1 MNIHIAGFGAG
12 LPEQKVTNHELPKSI
27 DTTDEWIV
35 SHTGISSRYVASK
48 NESSGTLATK
58 AAQEALKMSGVKP
71 EEIGMVIV
79 ATSTPDYNVFPSCA
93 CLVQHH
99 IGAVNAGAFDLLAA
113 CSGFVY
119 AMQVARSMMLLDPRP
134 VVVVGTDV
142 MTRTVDWTDRNTCV
156 LFGDGAGAVVLKAE
170 KRSGGLLQSVLRSDG
185 GGERVLYCDGG
196 YRHPKPEN
204 MTPGFL
210 HMDGK
215 KVFNFAV
222 KACEE
227 VIRDLAQ
234 KQGLS
239 LDQITWVVPHQAN
252 FRILDAAA
260 RRLGIDMSR
269 FYMNISE
276 LANTSS
282 ATVPLALAQMSREG
296 RFKSGD
302 YVALVGF
309 GAGLTWGGV
318 LIQM

>member
-48 NESSGTLATK
+48 NESSATLATK
-58 AAQEALKMSGVKP
+58 AAQEALAMSGVKP
-71 EEIGMVIV
+71 EEVGMVIV

-119 AMQVARSMMLLDPRP
+119 ALQVARSMMLLDPRP
-134 VVVVGTDV
+134 MVVVGTDV

-156 LFGDGAGAVVLKAE
+156 LFGDGSGAVVLKAE
-170 KRSGGLLQSVLRSDG
+170 DRPGGLLQSVLRSDG

-239 LDQITWVVPHQAN
+239 LDQIAWVVPHQAN

-302 YVALVGF
+302 YIALVGF

-318 LIQM
+318 LVQI

>member
-1 MNIHIAGFGAG
+1 MNIHIVGFGAG
-12 LPEQKVTNHELPKSI
+12 LPEHKVTNHELPKTI

-35 SHTGISSRYVASK
+35 SHTGIRSRYMASK
-48 NESSGTLATK
+48 NESSATLGAK
-58 AAQEALKMSGVKP
+58 AAEEALMMSGVKP
-71 EEIGMVIV
+71 EEVGMVIV

-93 CLVQHH
+93 CLVQHK
-99 IGAVNAGAFDLLAA
+99 IGAVNAGAFDVLAA
-113 CSGFVY
+113 CSGFCY
-119 AMQVARSMMLLDPRP
+119 ALQVARSMMATDPRP
-134 VVVVGTDV
+134 MVVIGTDV

-170 KRSGGLLQSVLRSDG
+170 ERPGGLLQSVLGSDG
-185 GGERVLYCDGG
+185 GGEKVLYCDGG
-196 YRHPKPEN
+196 YRHPKPAH
-204 MTPGFL
+204 MTPGYL

-234 KQGLS
+234 KQGLA

-260 RRLGIDMSR
+260 RRLGIDVNR
-269 FYMNISE
+269 FYINISE
-276 LANTSS
+276 LANTSA
-282 ATVPLALAQMSREG
+282 ATIPLALAQMSREG
-296 RFKSGD
+296 RIKSGE
-302 YVALVGF
+302 YLALVGF
-309 GAGLTWGGV
+309 GAGLTWGGM

>member
-1 MNIHIAGFGAG
+1 

-48 NESSGTLATK
+48 NESSGSLATK

-71 EEIGMVIV
+71 EEVGMVIV

-156 LFGDGAGAVVLKAE
+156 LFGDGAGAVVLKAD
-170 KRSGGLLQSVLRSDG
+170 KRPGGILQSVLRSDG

-302 YVALVGF
+302 YIALVGF

-318 LIQM
+318 LVQM

>member
-12 LPEQKVTNHELPKSI
+12 LPEQKLTNQELPKTI

-35 SHTGISSRYVASK
+35 SHTGISSRYVANK
-48 NESSGTLATK
+48 HESSASLAIK

-71 EEIGMVIV
+71 EDVGMVIV

-99 IGAVNAGAFDLLAA
+99 IGAVNAGAFDALAA

-119 AMQVARSMMLLDPRP
+119 ALQVARSMMILDPRP
-134 VVVVGTDV
+134 MVVVGTDV

-170 KRSGGLLQSVLRSDG
+170 DRPGGLLQAVLRSDG

-196 YRHPKPEN
+196 YRHPKPEM
-204 MTPGFL
+204 MTPGYL

-234 KQGLS
+234 KEGIS

-260 RRLGIDMSR
+260 RRLGIEMSR
-269 FYMNISE
+269 FYMNIAE

-282 ATVPLALAQMSREG
+282 ATVPLALAQMNREG
-296 RFKSGD
+296 RIKAGD
-302 YVALVGF
+302 YLALVGF

-318 LIQM
+318 LVRM

>member
-48 NESSGTLATK
+48 NESSASLATK

-71 EEIGMVIV
+71 EEVGMVIV

-134 VVVVGTDV
+134 MVVVGTDV

-170 KRSGGLLQSVLRSDG
+170 DRSGGLLQSVLRSDG

-204 MTPGFL
+204 MVPGYL

-234 KQGLS
+234 KQGIS
-239 LDQITWVVPHQAN
+239 LDQIAWVVPHQAN

-302 YVALVGF
+302 YIALVGF

-318 LIQM
+318 LVQI

>member
-48 NESSGTLATK
+48 NESSGSLATK

-71 EEIGMVIV
+71 EEVGMVIV

-156 LFGDGAGAVVLKAE
+156 LFGDGAGAVVLKAD
-170 KRSGGLLQSVLRSDG
+170 KRPGGILQSVLRSDG

-302 YVALVGF
+302 YIALVGF

-318 LIQM
+318 LVQM

>member
-1 MNIHIAGFGAG
+1 

-48 NESSGTLATK
+48 NESSGSLATK

-71 EEIGMVIV
+71 EEVGMVIV

-156 LFGDGAGAVVLKAE
+156 LFGDGAGAVVLKAD
-170 KRSGGLLQSVLRSDG
+170 KRPGGILQSVLRSDG

-204 MTPGFL
+204 MTPSFL

-302 YVALVGF
+302 YIALVGF

-318 LIQM
+318 LVQM